1 MLTEGTPSLLRA
13 GGDHLPAMEEPRRK
27 AMEPPPFEP
36 FDDRRLRRTRGGLHL
51 PVGKPLEVLP
61 RQFEIGRADQTSAAA
76 VGGLVALRL
85 LAEYAAA
92 VGELDG
98 FQRLRPERRH
108 PLRDDVPQKADDHR
122 QCQRQAATGEPH
134 PGLAMGGERRMRR
147 TAAAAERVRAHA
159 TSAGIVRG

>member
-1 MLTEGTPSLLRA
+1 MLTEGAPSLLGA

-36 FDDRRLRRTRGGLHL
+36 FDDRRLRRACGGLHL

-61 RQFEIGRADQTSAAA
+61 RQFEIGRADETSTAA
-76 VGGLVALRL
+76 VGGLVAPRL
-85 LAEYAAA
+85 LAEQAAA
-92 VGELDG
+92 IGELDELKRPG
-98 FQRLRPERRH
+98 PERRH
-108 PLRDDVPQKADDHR
+108 PLRDDIPQQADDHH

-147 TAAAAERVRAHA
+147 TAATAERVRAHA